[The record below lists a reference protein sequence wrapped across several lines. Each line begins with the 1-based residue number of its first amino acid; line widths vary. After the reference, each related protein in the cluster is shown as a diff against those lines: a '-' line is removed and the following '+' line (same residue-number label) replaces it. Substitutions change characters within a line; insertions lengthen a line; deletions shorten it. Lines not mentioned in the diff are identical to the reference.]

1 MQAYV
6 FLLVCI
12 FSMIRLVILKCL
24 CVPFPFDNLAI
35 LIVRVLY
42 VSAFRSR
49 SCWMMSGVRR
59 NVKSCLRTER
69 RVLPPLTHHNTHRL
83 MKALQPGNCLI
94 LCYYAW
100 QVILFSWVITGKDWK
115 RVWNVCPYLCWMCL
129 GTSWNASWFAYG
141 PLWFI

>member
-1 MQAYV
+1 MPCEQEEYGLFLSSLHQAKNKQDLFQCRLMY
-6 FLLVCI
+6 FCLCAF

-100 QVILFSWVITGKDWK
+100 QVILFSWVITGKD
-115 RVWNVCPYLCWMCL
+115 
-129 GTSWNASWFAYG
+129 
-141 PLWFI
+141 